1 MLFSLGKI
9 VMTRGVADL
18 VAYGKID
25 ILPLISR
32 HATGDWGDV
41 CQHDQQLN
49 DDAVKSGNR
58 ILSCYQQSPGVG
70 KVWVITEWDRSYT
83 TILLPNEY

>member
-18 VAYGKID
+18 VAAGKVD

-32 HATGDWGDV
+32 HTTGDWGDV
-41 CQHDQQLN
+41 CLHDQQLN

-58 ILSCYQQSPGVG
+58 ILSCYPVSPKIG
-70 KVWVITEWDRSYT
+70 KVWIITEWDRSYT
-83 TILLPNEY
+83 TVLLPDEY

>member
-1 MLFSLGKI
+1 MLFSLGQI

-18 VAYGKID
+18 VTDGKIV

-32 HATGDWGDV
+32 HASGDWGDV
-41 CQHDQQLN
+41 CLHDQQLN

-58 ILSCYQQSPGVG
+58 ILSCYPISPEVG
-70 KVWVITEWDRSYT
+70 KVWIITEWDRSVT
-83 TILLPNEY
+83 TVLRPEDY

>member
-1 MLFSLGKI
+1 MLFSLGQI

-18 VAYGKID
+18 VTDGKID

-41 CQHDQQLN
+41 CLHDQQLN
-49 DDAVKSGNR
+49 DDAVRSGNR
-58 ILSCYQQSPGVG
+58 ILSCYPISPEVG
-70 KVWVITEWDRSYT
+70 KVWIITERDRSYT
-83 TILLPNEY
+83 NVLLPDEY

>member
-18 VAYGKID
+18 VSDGKVD
-25 ILPLISR
+25 IVALLSR
-32 HATGDWGDV
+32 HANGDWGDV

-49 DDAVKSGNR
+49 DYAVTSGSR
-58 ILSCYQQSPGVG
+58 ILSGYKISQEVG
-70 KVWVITEWDRSYT
+70 KVWIITEWDRSYT
-83 TILLPNEY
+83 TVLLPGEY